1 MIVPALL
8 TVAVA
13 TSDTGAFAPTGLEAF
28 TNDASVMLL
37 EGRGLPADYRH
48 RLRTMSP
55 GDRLQAIIF
64 LRRSGL
70 LSGDIWTLEDILRP
84 QEIPMSDEV
93 AE

>member
-1 MIVPALL
+1 MIVAALL

-13 TSDTGAFAPTGLEAF
+13 ASDTDALATRGLEEF
-28 TNDASVMLL
+28 TRDTSVMLL

-48 RLRTMSP
+48 RLLAMSP
-55 GDRLQAIIF
+55 SDRLQAIIF

-70 LSGDIWTLEDILRP
+70 LTGDLWTLEDVLRP
-84 QEIPMSDEV
+84 PEIPVSDEV